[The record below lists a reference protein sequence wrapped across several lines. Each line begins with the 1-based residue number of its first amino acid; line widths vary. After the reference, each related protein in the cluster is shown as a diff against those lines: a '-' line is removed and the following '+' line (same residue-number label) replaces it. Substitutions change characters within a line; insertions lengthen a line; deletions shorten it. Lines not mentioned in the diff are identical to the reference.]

1 MNVKIIS
8 KNIITHEIPAAKGIS
23 EKLKKLAEI
32 TPVFKLGEP
41 QNYLSDLFGQAELDK
56 LELGQST
63 IISTDVGTGKST
75 AVLKIAAAMHDG
87 TDIYILTNRKY
98 CFIQQKREYLK
109 LMGKSVSD
117 WSDDAVIGYDTGSIK
132 FMTYQKLAKKGSCYK
147 FPNGSIII
155 LDEIH
160 YLLNDSVF
168 SSEPMIIRSILHL
181 NKLSTKRIYISAT
194 MDEVFDEI
202 ITLESRYNEPM
213 PIESIFRNDKRYQIN
228 NTLIDQVY
236 MMESSWEHICF
247 QFYNYSDIDKL
258 AEYLNEN
265 SQRGKKSL
273 VFIRNK
279 SRGEKL
285 KEKLTDCEMVFS
297 TDDEMP
303 ILSEISDNAAYSCG
317 SLISTK
323 VLENGVSIIDS
334 KVDTIVIDE
343 IDTATFKQFLGR
355 VRNNRINPRKL
366 TVIIPDYN
374 LSELTQLH
382 RQYYEKI
389 KIIQTVI
396 NAPEYCM
403 ANSQTFA
410 PYVYYDLISKSPV
423 PNYLALKKLKNLHS
437 YISTLIEEEKNSPH
451 AHIHSVQRLL
461 YLPEVIEDK
470 QFLHYDDMAAFKAG
484 VTSAYEEFIK
494 SPMRKQNRDSLAKL
508 LIRVVSETSVYP
520 KRITGTQLQL
530 DKINDILSY
539 AGIKSKIQSLG
550 EVFEL
555 VD

>member
-1 MNVKIIS
+1 
-8 KNIITHEIPAAKGIS
+8 
-23 EKLKKLAEI
+23 
-32 TPVFKLGEP
+32 
-41 QNYLSDLFGQAELDK
+41 
-56 LELGQST
+56 
-63 IISTDVGTGKST
+63 
-75 AVLKIAAAMHDG
+75 MHDG

-98 CFIQQKREYLK
+98 CFTQQKREYLK

-147 FPNGSIII
+147 FPKGSIII

-181 NKLSTKRIYISAT
+181 NQLSTKRIYISAT
-194 MDEVFDEI
+194 MDEVLDEI

-343 IDTATFKQFLGR
+343 IDPATFKQFLGR

-423 PNYLALKKLKNLHS
+423 PNYLALKKLTNLHTMS
-437 YISTLIEEEKNSPH
+437 VLLSKKKRTVLMPTYTVFRDCFIFLRLLRTISSCTMMIW
-451 AHIHSVQRLL
+451 QRL
-461 YLPEVIEDK
+461 K
-470 QFLHYDDMAAFKAG
+470 RASH
-484 VTSAYEEFIK
+484 
-494 SPMRKQNRDSLAKL
+494 L
-508 LIRVVSETSVYP
+508 LTRN
-520 KRITGTQLQL
+520 L
-530 DKINDILSY
+530 
-539 AGIKSKIQSLG
+539 
-550 EVFEL
+550 
-555 VD
+555 